1 MSAKKVKVKKLI
13 KEQRRARQKA
23 IREQERAA
31 TQKAKAD
38 AAAARAE
45 WKAEEQR
52 LRREQEA
59 QQQPEK
65 KRSAAPEATT
75 AQAEEAA
82 APAAVRTSA
91 PSAVPAV
98 DASTVDSPAV
108 PEQPEPLS
116 HSRRQRRD
124 QRKNERPQRERNDD
138 APPAGSASGTGSA
151 SATDSASGR
160 STAKGAG
167 ARTGALVVTVG
178 VVAAMV
184 GSVVLDGLMD
194 GRSAAATDQGATATL
209 GAASV
214 AAPQTG
220 QSFICPPMPGQ
231 PDSLTTDGQLEYND
245 RDSSA
250 TSRFSAV
257 LFATD
262 LRGSYPDSSW
272 AQLNQ
277 ESLIND
283 ITLTEAEGSSAEGGN
298 EGTENEDATG
308 TSEPAPL
315 LEREAT
321 FVSADNSVRPPLLNT
336 DASPDGTPVA
346 AAGLYEYQAE
356 AGSVTGL
363 AVGECTAPER
373 SQWFFGPEVAAGSSS
388 LLTLANPYDRPATV
402 EVTSVDSEG
411 DRGTTGSR
419 SVVVP
424 GETTRSVNIAGI
436 ASAGAEMGVSVRSS
450 GAPVTAQLQSSRA
463 AGLTGTGVEFLP
475 GMTEA
480 GTTHLLPGVPVAE
493 GIPDAAD
500 QNTEDENAE
509 DQDSEDQDGQS
520 EPTPPELWIHVPG
533 DQGATVELQV
543 YGENGQQS
551 IDTPGVFTVDGGE
564 VDVIDLQ
571 GLEAGISDIRV
582 STDVPAYVSVRS
594 EPASGADFSW
604 AAPAEP
610 LSEGSG
616 ALLPEFGETELRL
629 FATGSGG
636 SIAYRVMDTEGEF
649 GEERTVELAA
659 DGAAV
664 ITAEDLASDSG
675 QDGEG
680 QDGEPQDGEAEP
692 AVVVFADPQL
702 DGEGSVHA
710 TMATTDG
717 GDQVSLTA
725 VSPLRGAEQYVPV
738 RLLR

>member
-65 KRSAAPEATT
+65 KRSAAPEATP
-75 AQAEEAA
+75 AGAEEPA
-82 APAAVRTSA
+82 APAAVRSSEL
-91 PSAVPAV
+91 SAVPAV
-98 DASTVDSPAV
+98 DATPAPSAAV
-108 PEQPEPLS
+108 PEQREPMS
-116 HSRRQRRD
+116 HSRRERRD
-124 QRKNERPQRERNDD
+124 QRKHDRTQRGRND
-138 APPAGSASGTGSA
+138 AASPASSANGNSTASGS
-151 SATDSASGR
+151 

-167 ARTGALVVTVG
+167 ARTGALVVTAG

-184 GSVVLDGLMD
+184 GSVVLDGLID
-194 GRSAAATDQGATATL
+194 GRSAAATDQGATAAL

-220 QSFICPPMPGQ
+220 QSFICPPMPGR

-283 ITLTEAEGSSAEGGN
+283 ITLTEAEGAEDGN
-298 EGTENEDATG
+298 AGTEIDGADSAAEA
-308 TSEPAPL
+308 SEPAPL
-315 LEREAT
+315 IEREAT

-336 DASPDGTPVA
+336 DASPDGGPVA

-356 AGSVTGL
+356 SGPVTGL

-373 SQWFFGPEVAAGSSS
+373 NQWFFGPEVAAGSTS

-411 DRGTTGSR
+411 DRGATGSR

-480 GTTHLLPGVPVAE
+480 GTSHLLPGVPVAE
-493 GIPDAAD
+493 GIPDA
-500 QNTEDENAE
+500 E
-509 DQDSEDQDGQS
+509 DQDSEDDAGQS

-564 VDVIDLQ
+564 VDVINLQ

-582 STDVPAYVSVRS
+582 NTDVPAYVSVRS
-594 EPASGADFSW
+594 EAASGADFSW
-604 AAPAEP
+604 AAPTQP
-610 LSEGSG
+610 LAEGSG

-629 FATGSGG
+629 FATGSAG

-649 GEERTVELAA
+649 GEEQTVELAA

-664 ITAEDLASDSG
+664 ITAEDLVSADAAG
-675 QDGEG
+675 QEGDIEEGEG
-680 QDGEPQDGEAEP
+680 QDGEAEP
-692 AVVVFADPQL
+692 AVVVFADPEFN
-702 DGEGSVHA
+702 GEGSVHA

-717 GDQVSLTA
+717 EDHVSLTA